1 MTKEKRSILKQVV
14 QRVSYSSFQ
23 SFLRYYFVAS
33 HPALFHFIRF
43 PHNSSWLAFRR
54 STNTVFEKR
63 SSISMRLVACLSYVY
78 NDKEGNDRLSWPR
91 FNTSTYEE
99 KVRAR
104 NAKSRAYFSILH
116 FQTPCAD
123 QFVHAKVQSLLR
135 LSELLEFEAVQF
147 ANFTSSSP
155 SSQIVRLYSRTLRIW
170 SSGT

>member
-1 MTKEKRSILKQVV
+1 
-14 QRVSYSSFQ
+14 
-23 SFLRYYFVAS
+23 
-33 HPALFHFIRF
+33 
-43 PHNSSWLAFRR
+43 
-54 STNTVFEKR
+54 
-63 SSISMRLVACLSYVY
+63 MRLVACLSYVY

-147 ANFTSSSP
+147 ANFASSSP
-155 SSQIVRLYSRTLRIW
+155 SSQIVRLYSRTLLIW
-170 SSGT
+170 SGDTQLSRLEFIEQELTNFHHRLLFLLRVIRTQTFG